1 MRKRIKTIGL
11 CLLLSVSS
19 YSQGVLIDSSGDT
32 LVTIT
37 LEQMDNIYSELLQ
50 KDKLTQ
56 ESKISSYER
65 LFLLQLLDSSDKDIE
80 LLKTQANSLS
90 INNITLLS
98 DNKLKDNQIKSNRKL
113 ALYGWAVALLSIFV
127 GLSAR

>member
-1 MRKRIKTIGL
+1 M
-11 CLLLSVSS
+11 SS

-56 ESKISSYER
+56 ESEISSYER
-65 LFLLQLLDSSDKDIE
+65 LLLLQLLDSSDKDIE

>member
-56 ESKISSYER
+56 ESEISSYER
-65 LFLLQLLDSSDKDIE
+65 LLLLQLLDSSDKDIE

-90 INNITLLS
+90 INNRTLLS
-98 DNKLKDNQIKSNRKL
+98 NNKLKDNQIKSNRKL

>member
-1 MRKRIKTIGL
+1 MIKRIKTIGL

-56 ESKISSYER
+56 ESEISSYER
-65 LFLLQLLDSSDKDIE
+65 LLLLQLLDSSDKDIE

-90 INNITLLS
+90 VNNRTLLS
-98 DNKLKDNQIKSNRKL
+98 NNKLKDNQIKSNRKL

>member
-37 LEQMDNIYSELLQ
+37 LEQMDNIYSELIQ

-56 ESKISSYER
+56 ESEISSYER
-65 LFLLQLLDSSDKDIE
+65 LLLLQLLDSSDKDIE
-80 LLKTQANSLS
+80 SLKTQANSLS
-90 INNITLLS
+90 INNRTLLS
-98 DNKLKDNQIKSNRKL
+98 NNKLKDNQIKSNRKL

>member
-56 ESKISSYER
+56 ESEISSYER
-65 LFLLQLLDSSDKDIE
+65 LLLLQLLDSSDKDIE